1 MKKEYDFSKGIRG
14 KFHRPGVRMNL
25 PIYLDPE
32 NRVFIEEIARK
43 KKREMTS
50 VVNELI
56 KSGKELAKAL

>member
-1 MKKEYDFSKGIRG
+1 MKKVYDFSKGIRG
-14 KFHRPGVRMNL
+14 KFHRPGLRINL

-43 KKREMTS
+43 KKRDMAA

-56 KSGKELAKAL
+56 KSDKELAKAL

>member
-1 MKKEYDFSKGIRG
+1 MKKGYDFSKGIRG

-32 NRVFIEEIARK
+32 NRVFIEGIARK
-43 KKREMTS
+43 KKSEMAA

-56 KSGKELAKAL
+56 KSDKELAKAL